1 MIGKDIIEARD
12 HGLKLAAEKGYAYIN
27 GYDHPQILAGQGTLA
42 LEVKCLSFEFEIC
55 VTSIL

>member
-42 LEVKCLSFEFEIC
+42 LEVKTPFF
-55 VTSIL
+55 